1 MVDEPVASA
10 AQGDASSGSSG
21 AEAGEG
27 KVKTFGVEAGSQR
40 RPVMKQLSLDARAD
54 PSKAAYVSNFRNSAF
69 HYGVIRGTSPSGNE
83 VLLEL
88 QTPNRRPI
96 LVPLVMP
103 KGLASR
109 HANGDLIKVLCT
121 VVGGVDKSTG
131 ESYTTFMVRSIER
144 PNIFEAHPR
153 NVMDLIAREEENDK
167 RRVFEDSDLINSG
180 ANNHVQLAGI
190 CVGSRY
196 VQPNEATRTPAHA
209 EIHLRQEGN
218 EDSFITVRYFG
229 NQAERAIEMSRIGAM
244 LYCEGRHLVKT
255 NPMGVVRPAAAKT
268 EQEGDDA
275 AAATAT
281 PVEATKSESTD
292 VGLTMYVPDAQ
303 GNAVPRFHSY
313 IRLTRL
319 PEMADSKSILFL
331 DPAKPHLT
339 PQWVKD
345 YAKQLAA
352 LRAAKNSRSAAKR
365 AAKVQPEAAPDAPA
379 EAYSADV

>member
-1 MVDEPVASA
+1 MVDESVASA
-10 AQGDASSGSSG
+10 AQGDASAG

-27 KVKTFGVEAGSQR
+27 KVKTFGVESGSQR

-69 HYGVIRGTSPSGNE
+69 HYGVIRGTSPSGSE

-109 HANGDLIKVLCT
+109 QANGDLIKVLCT

-153 NVMDLIAREEENDK
+153 NVMDLIARDEENDK

-196 VQPNEATRTPAHA
+196 VEPNEATRSPGHA

-229 NQAERAIEMSRIGAM
+229 NQAARAIEMSRIGAM

-255 NPMGVVRPAAAKT
+255 NPMGVVPPAAVKT

-275 AAATAT
+275 AAA
-281 PVEATKSESTD
+281 ATKSESTD
-292 VGLTMYVPDAQ
+292 VGLTMYVPDGQ

-365 AAKVQPEAAPDAPA
+365 AAKVEPEAAPDAPA
-379 EAYSADV
+379 EAFSADV

>member
-1 MVDEPVASA
+1 MVDESVASA
-10 AQGDASSGSSG
+10 AQGDASAG

-27 KVKTFGVEAGSQR
+27 KVKTFGVESGSQR

-69 HYGVIRGTSPSGNE
+69 HYGVIRGTSPSGSE

-109 HANGDLIKVLCT
+109 QANGDLIKVLCT

-153 NVMDLIAREEENDK
+153 NVMDLIARDEENDK

-196 VQPNEATRTPAHA
+196 VEPNEATRSPGHA

-255 NPMGVVRPAAAKT
+255 NPMGVVPPAAVKT
-268 EQEGDDA
+268 EQEGDA
-275 AAATAT
+275 EGEAATHA
-281 PVEATKSESTD
+281 EQTKSESTA
-292 VGLTMYVPDAQ
+292 VGLTMYVPDAK
-303 GNAVPRFHSY
+303 GNPVQRFHSY

-365 AAKVQPEAAPDAPA
+365 AAKVEPEAAPDAPA

>member
-1 MVDEPVASA
+1 MVDESVSNDAGA
-10 AQGDASSGSSG
+10 AGT
-21 AEAGEG
+21 GEG
-27 KVKTFGVEAGSQR
+27 EIKTFGVEAGSQR
-40 RPVMKQLSLDARAD
+40 RRVMKQLSLDARAD
-54 PSKAAYVSNFRNSAF
+54 PSKAAYVSNCRNSAF

-96 LVPLVMP
+96 YVPLVMP

-121 VVGGVDKSTG
+121 VVGGIDKSTG

-153 NVMDLIAREEENDK
+153 NVMDLIAQDEEKDK

-190 CVGSRY
+190 CVGSRF
-196 VQPNEATRTPAHA
+196 VPASEETRTPSHA

-218 EDSFITVRYFG
+218 EDSIITVRYFG
-229 NQAERAIEMSRIGAM
+229 NQAERAIEMSRVGAM

-255 NPMGVVRPAAAKT
+255 NPLSVVRPAPKT
-268 EQEGDDA
+268 EQGDDSA
-275 AAATAT
+275 AAEKPDVPA
-281 PVEATKSESTD
+281 KSESPD
-292 VGLTMYVPDAQ
+292 MGMTMYVPDAE

-339 PQWVKD
+339 PQWVRD

-352 LRAAKNSRSAAKR
+352 LRAARNSRSAAKR
-365 AAKVQPEAAPDAPA
+365 DGKTSTEEAPPVAST
-379 EAYSADV
+379 ESFSADV

>member
-1 MVDEPVASA
+1 MVDESVASA
-10 AQGDASSGSSG
+10 AQGDASAG

-27 KVKTFGVEAGSQR
+27 KVKTFGVESGSQR

-69 HYGVIRGTSPSGNE
+69 HYGVIRGTSPSGSE

-109 HANGDLIKVLCT
+109 QANGDLIKVLCT

-153 NVMDLIAREEENDK
+153 NVMDLIARDEENDK

-196 VQPNEATRTPAHA
+196 VEPNEATRSPGHA

-229 NQAERAIEMSRIGAM
+229 NQAARAIEMSRIGAM

-255 NPMGVVRPAAAKT
+255 NPMGVVPPAAVKT

-275 AAATAT
+275 AAA
-281 PVEATKSESTD
+281 ATKSESTD
-292 VGLTMYVPDAQ
+292 VGLTMYVPDGQ

-365 AAKVQPEAAPDAPA
+365 AAKVEPEAAPDAPA

>member
-1 MVDEPVASA
+1 MVDESVASA
-10 AQGDASSGSSG
+10 AQGDASAG

-27 KVKTFGVEAGSQR
+27 KVKTFGVESGSQR

-69 HYGVIRGTSPSGNE
+69 HYGVIRGTSPSGSE

-109 HANGDLIKVLCT
+109 QANGDLIKVLCT

-196 VQPNEATRTPAHA
+196 VQPNERTPGHA

-255 NPMGVVRPAAAKT
+255 NPMGVVPPAAVKP
-268 EQEGDDA
+268 EQEGDA
-275 AAATAT
+275 AVEAATPA
-281 PVEATKSESTD
+281 EQTKSESTD
-292 VGLTMYVPDAQ
+292 VGLTMYVPDAK
-303 GNAVPRFHSY
+303 GNPVQRFHSY

-365 AAKVQPEAAPDAPA
+365 AAKVEPEAAPDAPA
-379 EAYSADV
+379 EAFSADV

>member
-1 MVDEPVASA
+1 MVDESVTNA
-10 AQGDASSGSSG
+10 AQGDATAPPSGSD
-21 AEAGEG
+21 EG
-27 KVKTFGVEAGSQR
+27 VIKTFGVEAGSQR
-40 RPVMKQLSLDARAD
+40 RRVMKQLSLDARAD
-54 PSKAAYVSNFRNSAF
+54 PSKAAYVSNCRNSAF

-96 LVPLVMP
+96 FVPLVMP
-103 KGLASR
+103 KGLATR

-153 NVMDLIAREEENDK
+153 NVMDLLARDEENDK

-190 CVGSRY
+190 CVGSRF
-196 VQPNEATRTPAHA
+196 VQPNEETRTPGHA
-209 EIHLRQEGN
+209 EILLRQEGN
-218 EDSFITVRYFG
+218 EDSVITVRYFG

-255 NPMGVVRPAAAKT
+255 NSLGVVRPAAAKA
-268 EQEGDDA
+268 EQEGEESAA
-275 AAATAT
+275 AAATT
-281 PVEATKSESTD
+281 VEPSKVESPD
-292 VGLTMYVPDAQ
+292 MGMTMYVPDAE
-303 GNAVPRFHSY
+303 GKAVPRFHSY

-365 AAKVQPEAAPDAPA
+365 ESKVPTGDAPGASA
-379 EAYSADV
+379 EAFSADV

>member
-1 MVDEPVASA
+1 MVDESVASA
-10 AQGDASSGSSG
+10 AQGDASAG

-27 KVKTFGVEAGSQR
+27 KVKTFGVESGSQR

-69 HYGVIRGTSPSGNE
+69 HYGVIRGTSPSGSE

-109 HANGDLIKVLCT
+109 QANGDLIKVLCT

-153 NVMDLIAREEENDK
+153 NVMDLIARDEENDK

-196 VQPNEATRTPAHA
+196 VEPNEATRSPGHA

-229 NQAERAIEMSRIGAM
+229 NQAARAIEMSRIGAM

-255 NPMGVVRPAAAKT
+255 NPMGVVPPAAVKS

-275 AAATAT
+275 AAA
-281 PVEATKSESTD
+281 ATKSESTD
-292 VGLTMYVPDAQ
+292 VGLTMYVPDGQ

-365 AAKVQPEAAPDAPA
+365 AAKVEPEAAPDAPA

>member
-1 MVDEPVASA
+1 MVDESVASA
-10 AQGDASSGSSG
+10 AQGDASAG

-27 KVKTFGVEAGSQR
+27 KVKTFGVESGSQR

-69 HYGVIRGTSPSGNE
+69 HYGVIRGTSPSGSE

-196 VQPNEATRTPAHA
+196 VEPNEATRSPGHA

-229 NQAERAIEMSRIGAM
+229 NQAARAIEMSRIGAM

-255 NPMGVVRPAAAKT
+255 NPMGVVPPAAVKT

-275 AAATAT
+275 AAA
-281 PVEATKSESTD
+281 ATKSESTD
-292 VGLTMYVPDAQ
+292 VGLTMYVPDGQ

-365 AAKVQPEAAPDAPA
+365 AAKVEPEAAPDAPA
-379 EAYSADV
+379 EAFSADV

>member
-1 MVDEPVASA
+1 MVDESVASA
-10 AQGDASSGSSG
+10 AQGDASAG

-27 KVKTFGVEAGSQR
+27 KVKTFGVESGSQR

-69 HYGVIRGTSPSGNE
+69 HYGVIRGTSPSGSE

-109 HANGDLIKVLCT
+109 QANGDLIKVLCT

-153 NVMDLIAREEENDK
+153 NVMDLIARDEENDK

-196 VQPNEATRTPAHA
+196 VEPNEATRSPGHA

-229 NQAERAIEMSRIGAM
+229 NQAARAIEMSRIGAM

-255 NPMGVVRPAAAKT
+255 NPMGVVPPAAVKT

-275 AAATAT
+275 TAA
-281 PVEATKSESTD
+281 ATKSESTD
-292 VGLTMYVPDAQ
+292 VGLTMYVPDGQ

-365 AAKVQPEAAPDAPA
+365 AAKVEPEAAPDAPA
-379 EAYSADV
+379 EAFSADV